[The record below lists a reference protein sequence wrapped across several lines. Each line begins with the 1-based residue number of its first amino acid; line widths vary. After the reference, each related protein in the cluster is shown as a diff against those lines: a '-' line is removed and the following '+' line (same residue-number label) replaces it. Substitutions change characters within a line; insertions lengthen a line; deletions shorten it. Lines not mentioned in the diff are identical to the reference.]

1 MTAFSCKKL
10 TTPPRFCLCLKQARK
25 AREIGLSALAR
36 ETHIK
41 EEYLKAIEECRPQD
55 IPAAP
60 VYIKQ
65 YIRAYAEVVGLS
77 GTIDDL
83 LASFTIED
91 RWHTAPNH
99 PRETA
104 PRARYGRAAFLNLP
118 RLARGLTVVAALAIF
133 GIGIGMQWMRFVK
146 PPELTITNPPD
157 GLMTMLPAITL
168 QGVTEKEV
176 AIHVNGTPIQ
186 HSETGGFETEIPL
199 QTGVN
204 TIAVQATKKSG
215 KQTTMLRTII
225 REEARGLSLGSE
237 PRVP

>member
-10 TTPPRFCLCLKQARK
+10 RTPPRFCLCLKQARK
-25 AREIGLSALAR
+25 AREISLSALAR

-41 EEYLKAIEECRPQD
+41 EEYLKAIEECRPHD

-65 YIRAYAEVVGLS
+65 YIRAYAEAVGLS
-77 GTIDDL
+77 GTIDEL
-83 LASFTIED
+83 LSSFTIED
-91 RWHTAPNH
+91 RWHTAGNH
-99 PRETA
+99 PQEPA

-118 RLARGLTVVAALAIF
+118 RLARGFAVIIALAIF
-133 GIGIGMQWMRFVK
+133 GAGIGMQWMRFVK
-146 PPELTITNPPD
+146 PPELTIINPPD
-157 GLMTMLPAITL
+157 GLMTGLTAIVL

-176 AIHVNGTPIQ
+176 AVHVNGTPIQ
-186 HSETGGFETEIPL
+186 HSEDGNFETEIPL

-215 KQTTMLRTII
+215 KQTIIVRTVI
-225 REEARGLSLGSE
+225 REEARGLSRNPLL
-237 PRVP
+237 RL